1 MIRLIEVRIDGTL
14 IKSDGRKLNA
24 VYYVMKL
31 AELGELYN
39 VIDLTPAFSENLARY
54 YFRQLLAGIEY
65 IHSQKKA
72 HRDIKTE
79 NILITKKYKLK
90 ICDFG
95 FSTDYINEHEHHITF
110 ENKEPVGSPEYN
122 APEITNKNKY
132 KTYYAD
138 QMDFYSAGIVLFI
151 MVMKSAPFVT
161 TSLTDQYFQ
170 RFNMNDKH
178 NFWDIFSQ
186 TVTPSD
192 QFKDLIENMLA
203 EDPNKRF
210 TIEQIKNHPWYLG
223 QLPTKVELVQD
234 MQQREEVIFQ

>member
-1 MIRLIEVRIDGTL
+1 M
-14 IKSDGRKLNA
+14 
-24 VYYVMKL
+24 
-31 AELGELYN
+31 
-39 VIDLTPAFSENLARY
+39 
-54 YFRQLLAGIEY
+54 
-65 IHSQKKA
+65 
-72 HRDIKTE
+72 
-79 NILITKKYKLK
+79 K

-192 QFKDLIENMLA
+192 QFKGKTTQPQPRSVFSLLC
-203 EDPNKRF
+203 
-210 TIEQIKNHPWYLG
+210 
-223 QLPTKVELVQD
+223 
-234 MQQREEVIFQ
+234 VIFWDLELFSFSFLCLFFSLLFFSFLGTGRLSNPEGGGEKRKYVGFWYTVLATF